1 MTGSNDPYEQVL
13 APALAFGSANRNDLL
28 SAAVSAR
35 APTPVI
41 QALLE
46 LPERNYSD
54 IDDVLSVLRPEP

>member
-1 MTGSNDPYEQVL
+1 MTSSSNHFEEVL

-46 LPERNYSD
+46 LPEGTYHD
-54 IDDVLSVLRPEP
+54 IDDVLSVLHPES